1 MTNNSDIEYS
11 DTSLLL
17 MFNKREM
24 NSFCDIYRKY
34 FNRFYY
40 FANRI
45 FGSTTLDPEDI
56 VQDVFTAIW
65 ENKSLKFQSLDHIA
79 SYIYLSIRNRYKD
92 YAIRKERVDRYT
104 NSVTQNEDN
113 YQTYILESET
123 LSIISE
129 AIELLPSEC
138 GKVFKMHI
146 EGWEIKDIA
155 TELNKSQST
164 IYNQRKEAIEILRR
178 KVSKNVFSIFL
189 SII

>member
-1 MTNNSDIEYS
+1 MMNNPDIEYS
-11 DTSLLL
+11 DASLLL

-40 FANRI
+40 FANRV
-45 FGSTTLDPEDI
+45 FNSTTLDPEDV

-65 ENKSLKFQSLDHIA
+65 ENKSLKFQSLDHIV

-92 YAIRKERVDRYT
+92 YVIRKERVDRYT
-104 NSVTQNEDN
+104 NSLTDN
-113 YQTYILESET
+113 KDNFQTYILESET

-155 TELNKSQST
+155 NELNKSQST

-178 KVSKNVFSIFL
+178 KVSKNVFLFFL

>member
-1 MTNNSDIEYS
+1 MMNNPDIEYS
-11 DTSLLL
+11 DASLLL

-40 FANRI
+40 FANRV
-45 FGSTTLDPEDI
+45 FNSTTLDPEDV

-65 ENKSLKFQSLDHIA
+65 ENKSLKFQSLDHIV

-92 YAIRKERVDRYT
+92 YVIRKERVDRYT
-104 NSVTQNEDN
+104 NSLTDN
-113 YQTYILESET
+113 KDNFQTYILESET

-178 KVSKNVFSIFL
+178 KVSKNVFLFFL

>member
-1 MTNNSDIEYS
+1 MMNNSDIEYS
-11 DTSLLL
+11 DNSLLL
-17 MFNKREM
+17 MFNKRDM
-24 NSFCDIYRKY
+24 KSFCDIYKKY

-45 FGSTTLDPEDI
+45 FNSTMVDPEDI

-65 ENKSLKFQSLDHIA
+65 ENKSLRFQSLDHIA
-79 SYIYLSIRNRYKD
+79 SYIYLSIRNKYKD
-92 YAIRKERVDRYT
+92 YVIRKERVDKYT
-104 NSVTQNEDN
+104 NSVTENKDN

-129 AIELLPSEC
+129 AIELLPAEC

-164 IYNQRKEAIEILRR
+164 VYNQRKEAVEILRR
-178 KVSKNVFSIFL
+178 KITKKVFSIFL
-189 SII
+189 SIV